1 MLENSRLASSMPRE
15 YAGPSLQQATHFT
28 RSSGLLARLTSVQRC
43 AAENC
48 QEFLM
53 GDNAFLS
60 PAFIILVIGVIAAV
74 LFLVTRAKK
83 KRNKK

>member
-1 MLENSRLASSMPRE
+1 
-15 YAGPSLQQATHFT
+15 
-28 RSSGLLARLTSVQRC
+28 
-43 AAENC
+43 
-48 QEFLM
+48 M